1 MKKYLSKIACIIMT
15 ASLCLS
21 GTVVPTNAE
30 APKAD
35 AKIQQVDT
43 DAAIGING
51 DGTEAVLHDDADK
64 AEAENIDPQSTSDY
78 TNVFSQ
84 NGVKYGYSSDG
95 KLWAV
100 GYDYDIPE
108 TIKIDER
115 AYGIADN
122 AFYNCSRLTSVDLS
136 NVVYIRGRAFGGCT
150 NLYEIDIP
158 YSVIDISVVAFQD
171 SPIGIFKVDS
181 YNSRYTSGD
190 DNLALIDKTDG
201 TIVQFTKKNVEKYA
215 IPDGVKTIDNKTFS
229 CRLDLHEI
237 DIPSSVV
244 TIYDEAFLGSSI
256 EIFKVDSNN
265 VNYASSDDGL
275 ALIDKNTKTILQF
288 SKANIE
294 EYTIPDGIETIGMR
308 SFENS
313 NVKKVVLADT
323 TTEIKSSA
331 FAESEL
337 KEIDLKNV
345 EVLETSCFYNT
356 NLINVTI
363 PNTISVINSGVFTGC
378 NNLESITVEAG
389 GTSGFRSSDGVL
401 YGTDYNK
408 KESLLAYPINSKMT
422 EYTVESGTEKIEE
435 NALAGAKNLT
445 KLVFNT
451 ELKEVSSRAV
461 SNVLNLKEI
470 VFNDNLETIGDYAFW
485 GLGKLENLTLGKN
498 VTSIGKWAFENCTA
512 LKSVYI
518 PAKVEKLDS
527 VFTGCNAL
535 EAINV
540 SPDNAS
546 YSSVD
551 GVLLNKNGSKIVQYP
566 IAKQDTEYTVPST
579 VTDIATDAFEG
590 TKIEKFK
597 VADGNTAFKAI
608 DGVLFTKDNYLQTYP
623 VANKAKSYT
632 VPVGTVKILNSA
644 FKNSNLEN
652 ITFNE
657 GLKNIEP
664 NAFFNCNKVQE
675 YNLPSTVETIGYYAF
690 AYNSSLTTITIPASV
705 NDIGNNVFNRCYNID
720 YITFLGISEPD
731 IGSDLATDSRSLRY
745 VYVPKGQQIAYKNAL
760 SGKLYPGAMIVEGTK
775 VSLGDTHTAIAG
787 LPESITTSDYEQVT
801 YAKNAFVRLNNTE
814 KQSITDDEILKLDDA
829 VKITNPDLVV
839 TQNIINTNDKDNTK
853 ISYNSIKGIGLNLAS
868 REESGDVEL
877 KITAQAPRENEVARF
892 DADFIVN
899 GSYIEPFSP
908 IVIEMTISDDIKDK
922 DITVKHYNES
932 IKPKVVGNK
941 LSFRTY
947 SLSPFA
953 LEVAPTATPS
963 PAPTAT
969 PTETP
974 TATPTAIPTVTP
986 TATPTENPTATPTS
1000 SPSDDMPKLSVDK
1013 TKGTATV
1020 TVSKDIKNAS
1030 LIVAGYKNGVL
1041 TGINMVKRDFVA
1053 GDTAS
1058 VTLKSMENAD
1068 NVSAFFW
1075 NMEEDKLIP
1084 LCDSI
1089 K

>member
-1 MKKYLSKIACIIMT
+1 M
-15 ASLCLS
+15 
-21 GTVVPTNAE
+21 
-30 APKAD
+30 
-35 AKIQQVDT
+35 
-43 DAAIGING
+43 
-51 DGTEAVLHDDADK
+51 
-64 AEAENIDPQSTSDY
+64 
-78 TNVFSQ
+78 
-84 NGVKYGYSSDG
+84 
-95 KLWAV
+95 
-100 GYDYDIPE
+100 
-108 TIKIDER
+108 
-115 AYGIADN
+115 
-122 AFYNCSRLTSVDLS
+122 
-136 NVVYIRGRAFGGCT
+136 
-150 NLYEIDIP
+150 
-158 YSVIDISVVAFQD
+158 
-171 SPIGIFKVDS
+171 
-181 YNSRYTSGD
+181 
-190 DNLALIDKTDG
+190 
-201 TIVQFTKKNVEKYA
+201 
-215 IPDGVKTIDNKTFS
+215 
-229 CRLDLHEI
+229 
-237 DIPSSVV
+237 
-244 TIYDEAFLGSSI
+244 
-256 EIFKVDSNN
+256 
-265 VNYASSDDGL
+265 
-275 ALIDKNTKTILQF
+275 
-288 SKANIE
+288 
-294 EYTIPDGIETIGMR
+294 
-308 SFENS
+308 
-313 NVKKVVLADT
+313 
-323 TTEIKSSA
+323 
-331 FAESEL
+331 
-337 KEIDLKNV
+337 
-345 EVLETSCFYNT
+345 
-356 NLINVTI
+356 
-363 PNTISVINSGVFTGC
+363 
-378 NNLESITVEAG
+378 
-389 GTSGFRSSDGVL
+389 
-401 YGTDYNK
+401 
-408 KESLLAYPINSKMT
+408 
-422 EYTVESGTEKIEE
+422 
-435 NALAGAKNLT
+435 
-445 KLVFNT
+445 
-451 ELKEVSSRAV
+451 
-461 SNVLNLKEI
+461 
-470 VFNDNLETIGDYAFW
+470 
-485 GLGKLENLTLGKN
+485 
-498 VTSIGKWAFENCTA
+498 
-512 LKSVYI
+512 
-518 PAKVEKLDS
+518 
-527 VFTGCNAL
+527 
-535 EAINV
+535 
-540 SPDNAS
+540 
-546 YSSVD
+546 
-551 GVLLNKNGSKIVQYP
+551 
-566 IAKQDTEYTVPST
+566 
-579 VTDIATDAFEG
+579 
-590 TKIEKFK
+590 
-597 VADGNTAFKAI
+597 
-608 DGVLFTKDNYLQTYP
+608 
-623 VANKAKSYT
+623 
-632 VPVGTVKILNSA
+632 
-644 FKNSNLEN
+644 
-652 ITFNE
+652 
-657 GLKNIEP
+657 
-664 NAFFNCNKVQE
+664 
-675 YNLPSTVETIGYYAF
+675 
-690 AYNSSLTTITIPASV
+690 TTITIPASV

>member
-1 MKKYLSKIACIIMT
+1 M
-15 ASLCLS
+15 
-21 GTVVPTNAE
+21 
-30 APKAD
+30 
-35 AKIQQVDT
+35 
-43 DAAIGING
+43 
-51 DGTEAVLHDDADK
+51 
-64 AEAENIDPQSTSDY
+64 
-78 TNVFSQ
+78 
-84 NGVKYGYSSDG
+84 
-95 KLWAV
+95 
-100 GYDYDIPE
+100 
-108 TIKIDER
+108 
-115 AYGIADN
+115 
-122 AFYNCSRLTSVDLS
+122 
-136 NVVYIRGRAFGGCT
+136 
-150 NLYEIDIP
+150 
-158 YSVIDISVVAFQD
+158 
-171 SPIGIFKVDS
+171 
-181 YNSRYTSGD
+181 
-190 DNLALIDKTDG
+190 
-201 TIVQFTKKNVEKYA
+201 
-215 IPDGVKTIDNKTFS
+215 
-229 CRLDLHEI
+229 DLHEI

-256 EIFKVDSNN
+256 DIFKVDPNN

-275 ALIDKNTKTILQF
+275 ALIDKNTKTIMQF

-323 TTEIKSSA
+323 TTGIKSSA
-331 FAESEL
+331 FAESKL
-337 KEIDLKNV
+337 KEIDLKKV

-363 PNTISVINSGVFTGC
+363 PNTISVINGGVFTGC
-378 NNLESITVEAG
+378 NNLESITVEEG

-461 SNVLNLKEI
+461 SNVPNLKEI
-470 VFNDNLETIGDYAFW
+470 VFNDNLETIGNSAFR

-518 PAKVEKLDS
+518 PAKVEKVDE
-527 VFTGCNAL
+527 VFGQCNAL

-551 GVLLNKNGSKIVQYP
+551 GVLLNKSGSKIVQYP
-566 IAKQDTEYTVPST
+566 IAKKDTEYTVPST

-623 VANKAKSYT
+623 AANKAKSYT

-675 YNLPSTVETIGYYAF
+675 YNLPSTVETIGYYVF

-705 NDIGNNVFNRCYNID
+705 KDIGGYVFTGCYYID
-720 YITFLGISEPD
+720 YITFLGISEPKITGD
-731 IGSDLATDSRSLRY
+731 FANESHSLRY

-877 KITAQAPRENEVARF
+877 KITAQSPRKNEVARF

-932 IKPKVVGNK
+932 IKPTVVGNK

-963 PAPTAT
+963 PTA
-969 PTETP
+969 
-974 TATPTAIPTVTP
+974 TP
-986 TATPTENPTATPTS
+986 TATPTEKPTATPTAMPTAT
-1000 SPSDDMPKLSVDK
+1000 PSGNMPKLSVDK
-1013 TKGTATV
+1013 TNGTATV

-1041 TGINMVKRDFVA
+1041 TGINMVKRDFIA

-1084 LCDSI
+1084 ICDSI

>member
-1 MKKYLSKIACIIMT
+1 
-15 ASLCLS
+15 
-21 GTVVPTNAE
+21 
-30 APKAD
+30 
-35 AKIQQVDT
+35 
-43 DAAIGING
+43 
-51 DGTEAVLHDDADK
+51 
-64 AEAENIDPQSTSDY
+64 
-78 TNVFSQ
+78 
-84 NGVKYGYSSDG
+84 
-95 KLWAV
+95 
-100 GYDYDIPE
+100 
-108 TIKIDER
+108 
-115 AYGIADN
+115 
-122 AFYNCSRLTSVDLS
+122 
-136 NVVYIRGRAFGGCT
+136 
-150 NLYEIDIP
+150 
-158 YSVIDISVVAFQD
+158 
-171 SPIGIFKVDS
+171 
-181 YNSRYTSGD
+181 
-190 DNLALIDKTDG
+190 
-201 TIVQFTKKNVEKYA
+201 
-215 IPDGVKTIDNKTFS
+215 
-229 CRLDLHEI
+229 
-237 DIPSSVV
+237 
-244 TIYDEAFLGSSI
+244 
-256 EIFKVDSNN
+256 
-265 VNYASSDDGL
+265 
-275 ALIDKNTKTILQF
+275 
-288 SKANIE
+288 
-294 EYTIPDGIETIGMR
+294 MR

-787 LPESITTSDYEQVT
+787 LPESITTSDYEQ
-801 YAKNAFVRLNNTE
+801 NAFVRLNNTE

>member
-150 NLYEIDIP
+150 N
-158 YSVIDISVVAFQD
+158 
-171 SPIGIFKVDS
+171 
-181 YNSRYTSGD
+181 
-190 DNLALIDKTDG
+190 
-201 TIVQFTKKNVEKYA
+201 
-215 IPDGVKTIDNKTFS
+215 
-229 CRLDLHEI
+229 LHEI

-435 NALAGAKNLT
+435 NVLAGAKNLT